1 MITTGMGNY
10 FAELLRHVAGTKK
23 EKLAWLSGVSVALDS
38 LAVWKDGEQ
47 YIGVLHHKLPKVLED
62 LREMRKTL
70 L

>member
-1 MITTGMGNY
+1 MNTRLGKY

-23 EKLAWLSGVSVALDS
+23 EKLAWLSGISVTLDS

-62 LREMRKTL
+62 LREIRKTL